1 MLISNEWLKEY
12 VTIDDSVSNL
22 AERITRTGIEV
33 DDLIDY
39 TKDIKNLVVGFVK
52 SKDKHPDADKLNVCQ
67 VDIGEDEPV
76 QIVCGAPN
84 VDAGQYVIVAK
95 VGGRLP
101 GGIKIKRAK
110 LRGERSEGMICSLQ
124 EIGISSNYIPKSFES
139 GIYVFSESQVPGTD
153 ALQAL
158 YLDDQVMEFDL
169 TPNRADALSMIGTAY
184 EVAALYNTKM
194 TKPDTTSNELEL
206 SANDELTVT
215 IENEDKVPYYSARVV
230 HDVTIEPSPIWMQAR
245 LIKAGIR
252 PINNVVDI
260 SNYVLLEYGQPLHMF
275 DQDAI
280 GSQQIV
286 VRQANEGEKM
296 TTLDDTE
303 RELLTSD
310 IVITNGQ
317 TPIALAGVMG
327 GDFSEVKE
335 QTSNIVIEGAIFD
348 PVSIRHTSR
357 RLNLRSESSSRFEK
371 GIATE
376 FVDEAVDRA
385 CYLLQ
390 TYANGKVLKDRVS
403 SGELGAFITPIDITA
418 DKINR
423 TIGFDLSQNDI
434 VTIFNQ
440 LGFDTEINDD
450 VITVL
455 VPSRRKDITIKEDL
469 IEEVARIYGYDD
481 IPSTLPV
488 FDKVT
493 SGQLTDRQYKTRM
506 VKEVLEGAGLDQA
519 ITYSLVSKEDATAFS
534 MQQRQTIDL
543 LMPMSEAHASLRQSL
558 LPHLIEA
565 ASYNVARK
573 NKDVK
578 LFEIGNVFFAN
589 GEGELPDQVEYLS
602 GILTGDY
609 VVNQWQGKKE
619 TVDFYLAKGV
629 VDRVSEK
636 LNLEFSY
643 RRADIDG
650 LHPGRTAE
658 ILLENKVVGFIG
670 ELHPTL
676 AADND
681 LKRTYVFELNF
692 DALMSVSV
700 GYINYQPI
708 PRFPG
713 MSRDIALEVDQN
725 IPAADLLSTIHAHG
739 GNILKDTLVFDVYQ
753 GEHLEKGKKSI
764 AIRLNY
770 LDTEET
776 LTDERVSKVQAEIE
790 AALIEQGEVVEIG
803 RAHV

>member
-52 SKDKHPDADKLNVCQ
+52 SKEKHPDADKLNVCQ

-124 EIGISSNYIPKSFES
+124 EIGISSNYVPKSFES

-215 IENEDKVPYYSARVV
+215 IENEDKVPYYSARGV

-335 QTSNIVIEGAIFD
+335 HTSNIVIEGAIFD

-450 VITVL
+450 VITVQ

-488 FDKVT
+488 FEKVT

-519 ITYSLVSKEDATAFS
+519 ITYSLVSKEDATAFA

-692 DALMSVSV
+692 DALMAVSV

-790 AALIEQGEVVEIG
+790 AALIEQGAVI
-803 RAHV
+803 R

>member
-12 VTIDDSVSNL
+12 VTIDDSVSDL

-52 SKDKHPDADKLNVCQ
+52 SKEKHPDADKLNVCQ

-194 TKPDTTSNELEL
+194 TKPETTSNELEL

-692 DALMSVSV
+692 DALMAVSV

-790 AALIEQGEVVEIG
+790 AALIEQGAVI
-803 RAHV
+803 R

>member
-52 SKDKHPDADKLNVCQ
+52 SKEKHPDADKLNVCQ

-124 EIGISSNYIPKSFES
+124 EIGISSNYVPKSFES

-335 QTSNIVIEGAIFD
+335 HTSNIVIEGAIFD

-450 VITVL
+450 VITVQ

-488 FDKVT
+488 FEKVT

-519 ITYSLVSKEDATAFS
+519 ITYSLVSKEDATAFA

-650 LHPGRTAE
+650 LHPGRTVE

-692 DALMSVSV
+692 DALMAVSV

-790 AALIEQGEVVEIG
+790 AALIEQGAVI
-803 RAHV
+803 R

>member
-39 TKDIKNLVVGFVK
+39 TKDIKNIVVGFVK
-52 SKDKHPDADKLNVCQ
+52 SKEKHPDADKLNVCQ

-139 GIYVFSESQVPGTD
+139 GIYVFSEAQVPGTD

-194 TKPDTTSNELEL
+194 TKPETTSNELDL

-609 VVNQWQGKKE
+609 VVNQWQDKKE

-670 ELHPTL
+670 ELHPIL

-692 DALMSVSV
+692 DALMAVSV

-790 AALIEQGEVVEIG
+790 AALIEQGAVI
-803 RAHV
+803 R

>member
-52 SKDKHPDADKLNVCQ
+52 SKEKHPDADKLNVCQ

-124 EIGISSNYIPKSFES
+124 EIGISSNYVPKTFES
-139 GIYVFSESQVPGTD
+139 GIYVFSEAQVPGTD

-194 TKPDTTSNELEL
+194 TKPETTLNELEL

-450 VITVL
+450 VITVQ

-488 FDKVT
+488 FEKVT
-493 SGQLTDRQYKTRM
+493 SGQLTDRQYKTKM

-790 AALIEQGEVVEIG
+790 AALIEQGAVI
-803 RAHV
+803 R

>member
-52 SKDKHPDADKLNVCQ
+52 SKEKHPDADKLNVCQ

-124 EIGISSNYIPKSFES
+124 EIGISSNYVPKSFES

-335 QTSNIVIEGAIFD
+335 HTSNIVIEGAIFD

-450 VITVL
+450 VITVQ

-488 FDKVT
+488 FEKVT

-519 ITYSLVSKEDATAFS
+519 ITYSLVSKEDATAFA

-692 DALMSVSV
+692 DALMAVSA

-790 AALIEQGEVVEIG
+790 AALIEQGAVI
-803 RAHV
+803 R

>member
-52 SKDKHPDADKLNVCQ
+52 SKEKHPDADKLNVCQ

-139 GIYVFSESQVPGTD
+139 GIYVFSEAQVPGTD

-194 TKPDTTSNELEL
+194 TKPETTSNELDL

-440 LGFDTEINDD
+440 LGFDIEINDD

-670 ELHPTL
+670 ELHPIL

-692 DALMSVSV
+692 DALMAVSV

-790 AALIEQGEVVEIG
+790 AALIEQGAVI
-803 RAHV
+803 R

>member
-52 SKDKHPDADKLNVCQ
+52 SKEKHPDADKLNVCQ

-139 GIYVFSESQVPGTD
+139 GIYVFSEAQVPGTD

-158 YLDDQVMEFDL
+158 YLDDQVMEFAL

-194 TKPDTTSNELEL
+194 TKPETTSNELDL

-230 HDVTIEPSPIWMQAR
+230 HDVTIEPSPIWMQAH

-670 ELHPTL
+670 ELHPIL

-692 DALMSVSV
+692 DALMAVSV

-790 AALIEQGEVVEIG
+790 AALIEQGAVI
-803 RAHV
+803 R

>member
-52 SKDKHPDADKLNVCQ
+52 SKEKHPDADKLNVCQ

-139 GIYVFSESQVPGTD
+139 GIFVFSESQIPGTD

-194 TKPDTTSNELEL
+194 TKPETTSNELEL

-230 HDVTIEPSPIWMQAR
+230 HDVTIEPSPIWMQVR

-335 QTSNIVIEGAIFD
+335 HTSNIVIEGAIFD

-450 VITVL
+450 VITVQ

-488 FDKVT
+488 FEKVT

-519 ITYSLVSKEDATAFS
+519 ITYSLVSKEDATAFA

-658 ILLENKVVGFIG
+658 ILLENKVIGFIG

-692 DALMSVSV
+692 DALMAVSV

-790 AALIEQGEVVEIG
+790 AALIEQGAVI
-803 RAHV
+803 R

>member
-33 DDLIDY
+33 GDLIDY

-52 SKDKHPDADKLNVCQ
+52 SKEKHPDADKLNVCQ

-124 EIGISSNYIPKSFES
+124 EIGISSNYVPKTFES
-139 GIYVFSESQVPGTD
+139 GIYVFSEAQVLGTD

-194 TKPDTTSNELEL
+194 TKPETTSNELEL

-335 QTSNIVIEGAIFD
+335 HTSNIVIEGAIFD
-348 PVSIRHTSR
+348 SVSIRHTSR

-450 VITVL
+450 VITVQ

-488 FDKVT
+488 FEKVT

-519 ITYSLVSKEDATAFS
+519 ITYSLVSKEDATAFA

-543 LMPMSEAHASLRQSL
+543 LMTMSEAHASLRQSL

-692 DALMSVSV
+692 DALMAVSV

-776 LTDERVSKVQAEIE
+776 LTDERVSKVQAEIA
-790 AALIEQGEVVEIG
+790 AALIEQGAVI
-803 RAHV
+803 R

>member
-52 SKDKHPDADKLNVCQ
+52 SKEKHPDADKLNVCQ

-139 GIYVFSESQVPGTD
+139 GIYVFSEAQVPGTD

-692 DALMSVSV
+692 DALMAVSV

-790 AALIEQGEVVEIG
+790 AVLIEQGAVI
-803 RAHV
+803 R

>member
-12 VTIDDSVSNL
+12 VTIDDSVNNL
-22 AERITRTGIEV
+22 AERIIRTGIEV

-52 SKDKHPDADKLNVCQ
+52 SKEKHPDADKLNVCQ
-67 VDIGEDEPV
+67 VDIGEDELV

-139 GIYVFSESQVPGTD
+139 GIYVFSEAQVPGTD

-194 TKPDTTSNELEL
+194 TKPETTSNELEL
-206 SANDELTVT
+206 YANDELTVT

-335 QTSNIVIEGAIFD
+335 HTSNIVVEGAIFD
-348 PVSIRHTSR
+348 SVSIRHTSR

-450 VITVL
+450 IITVQ

-488 FDKVT
+488 FEKVT

-519 ITYSLVSKEDATAFS
+519 ITYSLVSKEDATVFA

-629 VDRVSEK
+629 VDRVAEK

-692 DALMSVSV
+692 DALMAVSV

-790 AALIEQGEVVEIG
+790 AALIEQGAVI
-803 RAHV
+803 R

>member
-52 SKDKHPDADKLNVCQ
+52 SKEKHPDADKLNVCQ

-139 GIYVFSESQVPGTD
+139 GIFVFSESQVPGTD

-194 TKPDTTSNELEL
+194 TKPETTSNELEL

-230 HDVTIEPSPIWMQAR
+230 HDVTIEPSPIWMQVR

-335 QTSNIVIEGAIFD
+335 HTSNIVIEGAIFD

-450 VITVL
+450 VITVQ

-488 FDKVT
+488 FEKVT

-519 ITYSLVSKEDATAFS
+519 ITYSLVSKEDANAFA

-658 ILLENKVVGFIG
+658 ILLENKVIGFIG

-692 DALMSVSV
+692 DALMAVSV

-790 AALIEQGEVVEIG
+790 AALIEQGAVI
-803 RAHV
+803 R

>member
-22 AERITRTGIEV
+22 VERITRTGIEV

-52 SKDKHPDADKLNVCQ
+52 SKEKHPDADKLNVCQ

-139 GIYVFSESQVPGTD
+139 GIYVFSEAQVPGTD

-194 TKPDTTSNELEL
+194 TKPETTSNELDL

-609 VVNQWQGKKE
+609 VVNQWQDKKE

-670 ELHPTL
+670 ELHPIL

-692 DALMSVSV
+692 DALMAVSV

-790 AALIEQGEVVEIG
+790 AALIEQGAVI
-803 RAHV
+803 R

>member
-52 SKDKHPDADKLNVCQ
+52 SKEKHPDADKLNVCQ

-194 TKPDTTSNELEL
+194 TKPETTSNELEL

-230 HDVTIEPSPIWMQAR
+230 HNVTIEPSPIWMQAR

-335 QTSNIVIEGAIFD
+335 HTSNIVIEGAIFD
-348 PVSIRHTSR
+348 SVSIRHTSR

-450 VITVL
+450 VITVQ

-488 FDKVT
+488 FEKVT

-519 ITYSLVSKEDATAFS
+519 ITYSLVSKEDATAFA

-543 LMPMSEAHASLRQSL
+543 LMPMSETHASLRQSL

-692 DALMSVSV
+692 DALMAVSV

-708 PRFPG
+708 PIFPG

-790 AALIEQGEVVEIG
+790 AALIEQGAVI
-803 RAHV
+803 R

>member
-12 VTIDDSVSNL
+12 VTIDDSVSDL

-52 SKDKHPDADKLNVCQ
+52 SKEKHPDADKLNVCQ

-194 TKPDTTSNELEL
+194 TKPETTSNELEL

-573 NKDVK
+573 NKGVK

-692 DALMSVSV
+692 DALMAVSV

-790 AALIEQGEVVEIG
+790 AALIEQGAVI
-803 RAHV
+803 R

>member
-12 VTIDDSVSNL
+12 VTIDDSVSDL

-52 SKDKHPDADKLNVCQ
+52 SKEKHPDADKLNVCQ

-194 TKPDTTSNELEL
+194 TKPETTSNELEL

-692 DALMSVSV
+692 DALMAVSV

-725 IPAADLLSTIHAHG
+725 IPAADLLCTRWQYIKRYTC
-739 GNILKDTLVFDVYQ
+739 L
-753 GEHLEKGKKSI
+753 
-764 AIRLNY
+764 
-770 LDTEET
+770 
-776 LTDERVSKVQAEIE
+776 
-790 AALIEQGEVVEIG
+790 
-803 RAHV
+803 

>member
-52 SKDKHPDADKLNVCQ
+52 SKEKHPDADKLNVCQ

-139 GIYVFSESQVPGTD
+139 GIYVFSEAQVPGTD

-589 GEGELPDQVEYLS
+589 GEGELPNQVEYLS

-692 DALMSVSV
+692 DALMAVSV

-790 AALIEQGEVVEIG
+790 AALIEQGAVI
-803 RAHV
+803 R

>member
-52 SKDKHPDADKLNVCQ
+52 SKEKHPDADKLNVCQ

-124 EIGISSNYIPKSFES
+124 EIGISSNYVPKTFES
-139 GIYVFSESQVPGTD
+139 GIYVFSEAQVPGTD

-194 TKPDTTSNELEL
+194 TKPETTSNELEL

-215 IENEDKVPYYSARVV
+215 IENENKVPYYSARVV

-371 GIATE
+371 GIVTE

-450 VITVL
+450 VITVQ

-493 SGQLTDRQYKTRM
+493 SDQLTDRQYKTRM

-692 DALMSVSV
+692 DALMAVSV

-790 AALIEQGEVVEIG
+790 AALIEQGAVI
-803 RAHV
+803 R

>member
-52 SKDKHPDADKLNVCQ
+52 SKEKHPDADKLNVCQ

-139 GIYVFSESQVPGTD
+139 GIYVFSEAQVPGTD

-206 SANDELTVT
+206 SANNELTVT

-296 TTLDDTE
+296 TTLDGTE

-450 VITVL
+450 VITVQ

-488 FDKVT
+488 FEKVT

-534 MQQRQTIDL
+534 MQERQTIDL

-619 TVDFYLAKGV
+619 TVDFYLAKGI

-692 DALMSVSV
+692 DALMAVSV

-790 AALIEQGEVVEIG
+790 AALIEHGAVI
-803 RAHV
+803 R

>member
-39 TKDIKNLVVGFVK
+39 TEDIKNLVVGFVK
-52 SKDKHPDADKLNVCQ
+52 SKEKHPDADKLNVCL
-67 VDIGEDEPV
+67 VDIGEDESV

-139 GIYVFSESQVPGTD
+139 GIYVFSEAQVPGTD

-194 TKPDTTSNELEL
+194 TKPETTSNELEL

-335 QTSNIVIEGAIFD
+335 HTSNIVIEGAIFD
-348 PVSIRHTSR
+348 SVSIRHTSR

-450 VITVL
+450 VITVQ

-488 FDKVT
+488 FEKVT

-519 ITYSLVSKEDATAFS
+519 ITYSLVSKEDATAFA

-629 VDRVSEK
+629 VDRVAEK

-681 LKRTYVFELNF
+681 IKRTYVFELNF
-692 DALMSVSV
+692 DALMAVSV

-713 MSRDIALEVDQN
+713 MSRDIALEVNQN

-790 AALIEQGEVVEIG
+790 AALIKQGAVI
-803 RAHV
+803 R

>member
-52 SKDKHPDADKLNVCQ
+52 SKEKHPDADKLNVCQ

-139 GIYVFSESQVPGTD
+139 GIYVFSEAQVPGTD

-194 TKPDTTSNELEL
+194 TKPETTSNELDL

-245 LIKAGIR
+245 LIKAGVR

-609 VVNQWQGKKE
+609 VVNQWQDKKE

-670 ELHPTL
+670 ELHPIL

-692 DALMSVSV
+692 DALMAVSV

-790 AALIEQGEVVEIG
+790 AALIEQGAVI
-803 RAHV
+803 R

>member
-52 SKDKHPDADKLNVCQ
+52 SKEKHPDADKLNVCQ

-139 GIYVFSESQVPGTD
+139 GIYVFSEAQVPGTD

-194 TKPDTTSNELEL
+194 TKPETTSNELDL

-609 VVNQWQGKKE
+609 VVNQWQDKKE

-670 ELHPTL
+670 ELHPIL

-692 DALMSVSV
+692 DALMAVSV

-739 GNILKDTLVFDVYQ
+739 GNILKDTLVFDIYQ

-790 AALIEQGEVVEIG
+790 AALIEQGAVI
-803 RAHV
+803 R

>member
-52 SKDKHPDADKLNVCQ
+52 SKEKHPDADKLNVCQ

-124 EIGISSNYIPKSFES
+124 EIGISSNYVPKTFES
-139 GIYVFSESQVPGTD
+139 GIYVFSEAQVPGTD

-206 SANDELTVT
+206 SANNELTVT

-296 TTLDDTE
+296 TTLDGTE

-450 VITVL
+450 VITVQ

-658 ILLENKVVGFIG
+658 ILLENKIVGFIG

-790 AALIEQGEVVEIG
+790 AALIEQGAVI
-803 RAHV
+803 R

>member
-52 SKDKHPDADKLNVCQ
+52 SKEKHPDADKLNVCQ

-139 GIYVFSESQVPGTD
+139 GIFVFSESQVPGTD

-194 TKPDTTSNELEL
+194 TKPETTSNELEL

-230 HDVTIEPSPIWMQAR
+230 HDVTIEPSPIWMQVR

-335 QTSNIVIEGAIFD
+335 HTSNIVIEGAIFD

-450 VITVL
+450 VITVQ

-488 FDKVT
+488 FEKVT

-519 ITYSLVSKEDATAFS
+519 ITYSLVSKEDATAFA

-609 VVNQWQGKKE
+609 VVNQWQDKKE

-658 ILLENKVVGFIG
+658 ILLENKVIGFIG

-692 DALMSVSV
+692 DALMAVSV

-790 AALIEQGEVVEIG
+790 AALIEQGAVI
-803 RAHV
+803 R

>member
-52 SKDKHPDADKLNVCQ
+52 SKEKHPDADKLNVCQ

-194 TKPDTTSNELEL
+194 TKPETTSNELEL

-335 QTSNIVIEGAIFD
+335 HTSNIVIEGAIFD

-403 SGELGAFITPIDITA
+403 SGELSAFITPIDITA

-450 VITVL
+450 VITVQ

-488 FDKVT
+488 FEKVT

-519 ITYSLVSKEDATAFS
+519 ITYSLVSKEDATAFA

-643 RRADIDG
+643 RRDDIDG

-692 DALMSVSV
+692 DALMAVSV

-713 MSRDIALEVDQN
+713 MSRDIALEVNQN

-790 AALIEQGEVVEIG
+790 AALIEQGAVI
-803 RAHV
+803 R

>member
-52 SKDKHPDADKLNVCQ
+52 SKEKHPDADKLNVCQ

-194 TKPDTTSNELEL
+194 TKPETTSNELEL

-335 QTSNIVIEGAIFD
+335 HTSNIVIEGAIFD
-348 PVSIRHTSR
+348 SVSIRHTSR
-357 RLNLRSESSSRFEK
+357 LLNLRSESSSRFEK

-450 VITVL
+450 VITVQ

-488 FDKVT
+488 FEKVT

-519 ITYSLVSKEDATAFS
+519 ITYSLVSKEDATAFA

-629 VDRVSEK
+629 VDRVAEK

-692 DALMSVSV
+692 DALMAVSV

-713 MSRDIALEVDQN
+713 MSRDIALEVNQN

-790 AALIEQGEVVEIG
+790 AALIKQGAVI
-803 RAHV
+803 R

>member
-12 VTIDDSVSNL
+12 VTIDDSVSDL

-52 SKDKHPDADKLNVCQ
+52 SKEKHPDADKLNVCQ

-194 TKPDTTSNELEL
+194 TKPETTSNELEL

-692 DALMSVSV
+692 DALMAVSV

-776 LTDERVSKVQAEIE
+776 LTDECVSKVQAEIE
-790 AALIEQGEVVEIG
+790 AALIEQGAVI
-803 RAHV
+803 R

>member
-52 SKDKHPDADKLNVCQ
+52 SKEKHPDADKLNVCQ

-139 GIYVFSESQVPGTD
+139 GIFVFSESQVPGTD

-194 TKPDTTSNELEL
+194 TKPETTSNELEL

-230 HDVTIEPSPIWMQAR
+230 HDVTIEPSPIWMQVR

-335 QTSNIVIEGAIFD
+335 HTSNIVIEGAIFD

-403 SGELGAFITPIDITA
+403 SGELGAFITQIDITA

-450 VITVL
+450 VITVQ

-488 FDKVT
+488 FEKVT

-519 ITYSLVSKEDATAFS
+519 ITYSLVSKEDATAFA

-658 ILLENKVVGFIG
+658 ILLENKVIGFIG

-692 DALMSVSV
+692 DALMAVSV

-790 AALIEQGEVVEIG
+790 AALIEQGAVI
-803 RAHV
+803 R

>member
-1 MLISNEWLKEY
+1 MLISNEWLKAY
-12 VTIDDSVSNL
+12 VTIDDSVSDL

-52 SKDKHPDADKLNVCQ
+52 SKEKHPDADKLNVCQ

-194 TKPDTTSNELEL
+194 TKPETTSNELEL

-692 DALMSVSV
+692 DALMAVSV

-790 AALIEQGEVVEIG
+790 AALIEQGAVI
-803 RAHV
+803 R

>member
-12 VTIDDSVSNL
+12 VTNDDSVSNL

-52 SKDKHPDADKLNVCQ
+52 SKEKHPDADKLNVCQ

-124 EIGISSNYIPKSFES
+124 EIGILSNYIPKSFES

-194 TKPDTTSNELEL
+194 TKPETTSNELEL

-335 QTSNIVIEGAIFD
+335 HTSNIVIEGAIFD
-348 PVSIRHTSR
+348 SVSIRHTSR

-450 VITVL
+450 VITVQ

-488 FDKVT
+488 FEKVT

-519 ITYSLVSKEDATAFS
+519 ITYSLVSKEDATAFA

-692 DALMSVSV
+692 DALMAVSV

-790 AALIEQGEVVEIG
+790 AALIEQGAVI
-803 RAHV
+803 R